1 MSAKTFL
8 PKLLVPLIIGLVSVG
23 FPAAA
28 GLFNPQSFELEN
40 GMQVIVISDHR
51 APVVTHMVWYKVG
64 AADDESGKSGIA
76 HFLEHLMFRG
86 TERFA
91 DGEFSKIISRNGGAD
106 NAFTS
111 SDYTG
116 YFQNVAV
123 NKLDLVMAM
132 ESDRMRNLKLSAAVI
147 DPERQV
153 ILAERRQRT
162 DSNPS
167 SLLSEQMAAAQFL
180 AHPYR
185 IPVIGW
191 QHEIEQMTAADVIAF
206 YDRFYAPN
214 NAILIVAGDVT
225 VADVRP
231 LAEKHYGPIAR
242 RPVPERNRIKEPPQ
256 IAPRRVVLSD
266 VRVSQP
272 VWQRSYLAPS
282 AHGGASEHALALD
295 LLADILGGGATG
307 RLYRSLVI
315 EQGIAA
321 SAGAYYSGF
330 DFDLTRFWLSAQPKP
345 GGDVA
350 AIEAAVDAVI
360 AELLKNGVTEEELTR
375 AKAGM
380 RASAIYAR
388 DSLGTGAR
396 IFGRGLTSGLTIE
409 HIESWPE
416 RIARVTIEQVKQAAL
431 YVLDMRRSVT
441 GILKPKPQS

>member
-8 PKLLVPLIIGLVSVG
+8 AAIIIGLMSAA

-40 GMQVIVISDHR
+40 GMQVVVISDHR

-64 AADDESGKSGIA
+64 AADEQSGKSGIA

-86 TERFA
+86 TAKFA

-111 SDYTG
+111 FDYTG

-123 NKLDLVMAM
+123 DKLDLVMAM
-132 ESDRMRNLKLSAAVI
+132 ESDRMRNLKLSDGVV

-153 ILAERRQRT
+153 IISERRQRT
-162 DSNPS
+162 DANPS
-167 SLLSEQMAAAQFL
+167 SLLSEQMAAAQYL

-185 IPVIGW
+185 IPIIGW
-191 QHEIEQMTAADVIAF
+191 QHEIQQLTAADAIAF
-206 YDRFYAPN
+206 YDRYYAPN
-214 NAILIVAGDVT
+214 NAILIIAGDVT
-225 VADVRP
+225 IDDVRP

-242 RPVPERNRIKEPPQ
+242 REVPARARIKEPPQ

-272 VWQRSYLAPS
+272 AWQRSYLAPS
-282 AHGGASEHALALD
+282 AHGGATEHALPLD

-321 SAGAYYSGF
+321 SAGAYYSGL
-330 DFDLTRFWLSAQPKP
+330 DYDLTRFWLSAQPKP

-360 AELLKNGVTEEELTR
+360 AEVLKDGVTEEELTR
-375 AKAGM
+375 SKSSM
-380 RASAIYAR
+380 RASATYAR

-396 IFGRGLTSGLTIE
+396 IFGMGLTSGLTIDQ
-409 HIESWPE
+409 IESWPE
-416 RIARVTIEQVKQAAL
+416 RIGKVTVEQVNRAAR